1 MTQDS
6 FEKSIRNQ
14 FFRVIHRLELTRLLM
29 SRQAAQTKSF
39 FPLDKASA
47 EAQDST
53 ACLPNDSQTPFY
65 TFIPK
70 VDCLILSDGFY
81 SV

>member
-6 FEKSIRNQ
+6 LEKSIRNQ

-39 FPLDKASA
+39 PLDKASA

-70 VDCLILSDGFY
+70 MDCVTLSDGFN